1 MFCVGRMKELKL
13 AESRLSGLGFFY
25 ALSESVMMQ
34 ANVAGC
40 RLELRI
46 GDITLQQVDAIVN
59 AANQHLAGGGGVD
72 GAIHRRGG
80 PEIMAETE
88 RRYPQGCPTGQAVV
102 STAGKLAA
110 KYVIHA
116 VGPRWSGGQRG
127 EAELL
132 QSAYRHSLQLAGDQ
146 NCRSIALPAL
156 STGAY
161 GYPLEAASRIA
172 LATVIEFVQSEGGM
186 LERVSFVLFSDDVY
200 QVFAATL
207 CDLLPAGS

>member
-1 MFCVGRMKELKL
+1 
-13 AESRLSGLGFFY
+13 LSGLGFFY
-25 ALSESVMMQ
+25 ALSESVIMQ
-34 ANVAGC
+34 ANIAGC
-40 RLELRI
+40 RLELQI
-46 GDITLQQVDAIVN
+46 GDITLQQADAIVN

-88 RRYPQGCPTGQAVV
+88 RRYPQGCATGQAVV

-132 QSAYRHSLQLAGDQ
+132 QSAYRSSLQLAVEHR
-146 NCRSIALPAL
+146 CRTIAFPAL

-161 GYPLEAASRIA
+161 GYPMEAAIRIA
-172 LATVIEFVQSEGGM
+172 LATVIEFARSEGG
-186 LERVSFVLFSDDVY
+186 
-200 QVFAATL
+200 TL
-207 CDLLPAGS
+207 NA